1 MRQQTVQRVLLAL
14 VAITLIV
21 AFFLDSFLTIEPV
34 ATDDIVLWDS
44 GWTISEGERIIARDV
59 TLPYSLD
66 GPYRDRTWKASRIMS
81 DEFPNQNTAILV
93 TTSMSS
99 LTVSVD
105 GSVIYS
111 YDGPSKG
118 WARPVFGGST
128 PHFIRIPYEMR
139 GKELTLTYRY
149 TSNNLFSGHIHQ
161 VKAGSK
167 ASLVI
172 SEMDCWPS
180 LAFGF
185 ALLLVGFIIAISSLF
200 IQQTTGRKSFFYLGA
215 ILLAL
220 GGWVFS
226 QTPSKFLFIRN
237 PALPMNLSFVA
248 LHVLPILLV
257 NYIIHSYPIRHWIRY
272 YAWAASLFLA
282 LYIITFF
289 LQLFGIAQYTD
300 LLLPSGGALVLFLLA
315 LFATLLYRYIKGAKA
330 LFSFLLA
337 LSCILLSII
346 AEVVFLALNI
356 ILNSAV
362 VLHLSMVAAA
372 IILFS
377 HSLMLFKEH
386 TTRILKEEMLL
397 TIAYKDSLTGLSNRA
412 AFDRDADEIT
422 TTAKRLTYGIIVMDI
437 NDLKRI
443 NDTEGHAKG
452 DQILI
457 DFAQRVARLL
467 PEEAKLYRYGGD
479 EFVAL
484 VNSVTIETMKEMT
497 ESIVTSFSTN
507 NKIPYKVAAGCEVYI
522 PTLKMKFG
530 EVVSRADS
538 AMYRCKNAMKQS
550 APHSP
555 RP

>member
-1 MRQQTVQRVLLAL
+1 MRQQTAQRILLAL

-21 AFFLDSFLTIEPV
+21 AFYLDSFLVIEPV
-34 ATDDIVLWDS
+34 AADDVVSWDS
-44 GWTISEGERIIARDV
+44 GWTISEGGKIIASDV

-66 GPYRDRTWKASRIMS
+66 GPYRDRTWQASRIMPTK
-81 DEFPNQNTAILV
+81 FPNQNTAILV
-93 TTSMSS
+93 LTSMSS

-105 GSVIYS
+105 GTVIYS
-111 YDGPSKG
+111 YEGPSKG

-128 PHFIRIPYEMR
+128 PHFIRIPFEMR
-139 GKELTLTYRY
+139 GKVLTLTYRY

-167 ASLVI
+167 ASLLLG
-172 SEMDCWPS
+172 EMECWPS

-185 ALLLVGFIIAISSLF
+185 ALLLVGFIIATSSLF
-200 IQQTTGRKSFFYLGA
+200 IQETIERKSFFYLGA

-220 GGWVFS
+220 GSWVFS

-237 PALPMNLSFVA
+237 PASPMNLSFVA

-257 NYIIHSYPIRHWIRY
+257 NYIIHSYPTRQWIRY
-272 YAWAASLFLA
+272 FVWAAHFFLVM
-282 LYIITFF
+282 YIITFF
-289 LQLFGIAQYTD
+289 LQLFGVAQYTD
-300 LLLPSGGALVLFLLA
+300 LLLASGAALVLFLLA
-315 LFATLLYRYIKGAKA
+315 LFATLIHSYIKDTKA

-337 LSCILLSII
+337 LGCILLSIV
-346 AEVVFLALNI
+346 AEVLFLAMNI

-377 HSLMLFKEH
+377 HSLMLFKER
-386 TTRILKEEMLL
+386 TKRILKEEVLL
-397 TIAYKDSLTGLSNRA
+397 TIAYKDSLTGLANRA
-412 AFDRDADEIT
+412 AFDRDVDEIT

-457 DFAQRVARLL
+457 DFAHRVARLI
-467 PEEAKLYRYGGD
+467 PEDATLYRYGGD

-484 VNSVTIETMKEMT
+484 VSSVTIETMREMT

-507 NKIPYKVAAGCEVYI
+507 DKIPYKVAAGCEVYI

-550 APHSP
+550 ASRSP
-555 RP
+555 RS

>member
-14 VAITLIV
+14 VAITLLF
-21 AFFLDSFLTIEPV
+21 AFSLDSFLTIEPV
-34 ATDDIVLWDS
+34 ASDDIVSWDS
-44 GWTISEGERIIARDV
+44 GWTIREGERIIERDV
-59 TLPYSLD
+59 TLPYSLN
-66 GPYRDRTWKASRIMS
+66 GPFRDRTWQASRIMPNK
-81 DEFPNQNTAILV
+81 FPNQNTAILV

-105 GSVIYS
+105 GNVLYT
-111 YDGPSKG
+111 YEGPTKG

-128 PHFIRIPYEMR
+128 PHFIRIPFEMQ

-167 ASLVI
+167 ASLI
-172 SEMDCWPS
+172 LSEMECWPS

-185 ALLLVGFIIAISSLF
+185 ALLLVGLIITASSFF
-200 IQQTTGRKSFFYLGA
+200 IQETVERKSFFFLGS

-220 GGWVFS
+220 GSWVFS
-226 QTPSKFLFIRN
+226 QTPSKFLVIRN

-257 NYIIHSYPIRHWIRY
+257 NYIIHSYPTRQWIRY
-272 YAWAASLFLA
+272 YVWVGYLFLVM
-282 LYIITFF
+282 YIITFF

-300 LLLPSGGALVLFLLA
+300 LLLPCGCALVFFLLA
-315 LFATLLYRYIKGAKA
+315 LFATLIYHYIKGSKA

-337 LSCILLSII
+337 LGCILLSIV
-346 AEVVFLALNI
+346 AEVLFLAMNI
-356 ILNSAV
+356 ILDSAV

-372 IILFS
+372 VILFS
-377 HSLMLFKEH
+377 HSLMLFKER
-386 TTRILKEEMLL
+386 TTRILEEEMLL
-397 TIAYKDSLTGLSNRA
+397 TIAYKDSLTGLANRA

-457 DFAQRVARLL
+457 DFAHRVARLI
-467 PEEAKLYRYGGD
+467 PEDATLYRYGGD

-484 VNSVTIETMKEMT
+484 VSSVTIETMREMT

-507 NKIPYKVAAGCEVYI
+507 DKIPYKVAAGCEVYI
-522 PTLKMKFG
+522 PKLKMKFG

-550 APHSP
+550 ASRSP
-555 RP
+555 RS